1 MMRSLPLLLLTVA
14 CAEPKMGDSFHAL
27 EVFVE
32 EDADGATDKLVR
44 LVDRAR
50 DTLHIGL
57 PYGQDTVLAEAI
69 VDAHDR
75 GVLVEVVTDV
85 DLATDPVVDPA
96 IAAVIAAG
104 VPTTLADG
112 EVSYFDFALNIDVS
126 WRSRETLMS
135 HGYVISDTTEA
146 LVGTHVGHV
155 GVGER
160 VLVGLQGEPI
170 LEDLLSEHNQ
180 VFGGA
185 DATSPTAYD
194 GMAKSIADFRWNY
207 PTRTDVMLE
216 MWFSPQER
224 TTKRVI
230 DAVYGARS
238 SIRVLTDEMT
248 NDGLAYAL
256 QEKAASGFEVEVIV
270 GPRFGLTSDDL
281 ADALRFETP
290 DVRKRRVPDDVPVIP
305 TLVLV
310 DFDTDQNE
318 ARAHLLS
325 HDLYSAK
332 RIDGFQ
338 RTVVN
343 DQLIDGSLLVLRD
356 ADTPS
361 VELQALADVYRRY
374 EALSEA
380 L

>member
-1 MMRSLPLLLLTVA
+1 MMRALPLLLALG
-14 CAEPKMGDSFHAL
+14 CADPAMSDAFHGL

-32 EDADGATDKLVR
+32 EDADGATDKLIR

-50 DTLHIGL
+50 DTLRIAL

-69 VDAHDR
+69 IDAWDR
-75 GVLVEVVTDV
+75 GIDVQVVTDV
-85 DLATDPVVDPA
+85 DLATDPTTDPA
-96 IAAVIAAG
+96 IAQILSAG

-112 EVSYFDFALNIDVS
+112 EVEYFDFALNIDVS
-126 WRSRETLMS
+126 WRSQETIMS
-135 HGYVISDTTEA
+135 HGYVIADRDEA
-146 LVGTHVGHV
+146 LVGTGVGQTAP
-155 GVGER
+155 GER
-160 VLVGLQGEPI
+160 VLLALTGEPI

-194 GMAKSIADFRWNY
+194 GMAKSIADYRWNY
-207 PTRTDVMLE
+207 QTRSDVMLE
-216 MWFSPQER
+216 IWFSPQER
-224 TTKRVI
+224 TTKRLI

-238 SIRVLTDEMT
+238 SVRVLTDEMT
-248 NDGLAYAL
+248 NDGLSRAL
-256 QEKAASGFEVEVIV
+256 QEKASTGFDVEVIV
-270 GPRFGLTSDDL
+270 GPRFGLTSEDL
-281 ADALRFETP
+281 ADDLRFETP
-290 DVRKRRVPDDVPVIP
+290 DVRKRRITEATPVIP

-310 DFDTDQNE
+310 DYDTQQTE
-318 ARAHLLS
+318 AKAHILT

-343 DQLIDGSLLVLRD
+343 DQLIDGTLFVLRD
-356 ADTPS
+356 ADEPS
-361 VELQALADVYRRY
+361 PELEALADVYKRY
-374 EALSEA
+374 EAISEA